1 MGTASQLLASRLLRH
16 FNMKPLILLGLVAF
30 VRAQYSGETQDLS
43 NSQLDA
49 LKDIFGDAAAGGAYS
64 GQQVGR
70 LEGGT
75 NGVEA
80 IIQVV
85 KNEEGYVA
93 PDDYQTTAGLTDK
106 ATTNVDN
113 VFENCADYTP
123 GVYASVSKGVCWID
137 YAMTCQ
143 FGQQSGSYSSYWGYS
158 AQQCQAWM
166 DGELSRLNQEV
177 ADMQNAGSLTGRKK
191 AAALAKGLKAQETLN
206 KYSQC
211 NVFWQPIDAAPLT
224 TGGNGYVDGGDLDI
238 SGFERKGPNVAQPS
252 DSSAVKLT
260 QGPSY

>member
-1 MGTASQLLASRLLRH
+1 MGTTASQLRASKLLHH

-30 VRAQYSGETQDLS
+30 ARAQYSGETQDLS

-113 VFENCADYTP
+113 VFENCADYT
-123 GVYASVSKGVCWID
+123 A
-137 YAMTCQ
+137 
-143 FGQQSGSYSSYWGYS
+143 
-158 AQQCQAWM
+158 
-166 DGELSRLNQEV
+166 
-177 ADMQNAGSLTGRKK
+177 
-191 AAALAKGLKAQETLN
+191 
-206 KYSQC
+206 
-211 NVFWQPIDAAPLT
+211 
-224 TGGNGYVDGGDLDI
+224 
-238 SGFERKGPNVAQPS
+238 
-252 DSSAVKLT
+252 T
-260 QGPSY
+260 QGAQGPGDPEQVQPVQRLLAAHRRC

>member
-1 MGTASQLLASRLLRH
+1 MG
-16 FNMKPLILLGLVAF
+16 IILGLVAF
-30 VRAQYSGETQDLS
+30 VGAQYSGETQDLS

-113 VFENCADYTP
+113 VFENCADYTATLGYECVP
-123 GVYASVSKGVCWID
+123 YYQCHNGTIITDNGDDSYNTNDKLIEVDDSYNTNEEIVDDSYNTNDKIVDVDDSYNTNEKIVEVDDSYNTNEKIVDQPTPVTCASPPAAKITKENDENYGDVFDLREDDKVG
-137 YAMTCQ
+137 
-143 FGQQSGSYSSYWGYS
+143 
-158 AQQCQAWM
+158 
-166 DGELSRLNQEV
+166 DGTKQ
-177 ADMQNAGSLTGRKK
+177 
-191 AAALAKGLKAQETLN
+191 
-206 KYSQC
+206 Y
-211 NVFWQPIDAAPLT
+211 
-224 TGGNGYVDGGDLDI
+224 
-238 SGFERKGPNVAQPS
+238 
-252 DSSAVKLT
+252 
-260 QGPSY
+260 

>member
-1 MGTASQLLASRLLRH
+1 MGQTTASQLQASKLPSH
-16 FNMKPLILLGLVAF
+16 CNMKPLIILALVALS
-30 VRAQYSGETQDLS
+30 RSQYSGETQDLS

-49 LKDIFGDAAAGGAYS
+49 LKDIFGDAAGGGAYS

-85 KNEEGYVA
+85 KN
-93 PDDYQTTAGLTDK
+93 
-106 ATTNVDN
+106 
-113 VFENCADYTP
+113 
-123 GVYASVSKGVCWID
+123 KGI
-137 YAMTCQ
+137 
-143 FGQQSGSYSSYWGYS
+143 
-158 AQQCQAWM
+158 
-166 DGELSRLNQEV
+166 
-177 ADMQNAGSLTGRKK
+177 
-191 AAALAKGLKAQETLN
+191 KAQETLN

-224 TGGNGYVDGGDLDI
+224 TGGNGYVDGGDVDI
-238 SGFERKGPNVAQPS
+238 SGFERVGPSVAQTS

-260 QGPSY
+260 QGSSY

>member
-1 MGTASQLLASRLLRH
+1 MGTWGSQLRASKLLHH

-30 VRAQYSGETQDLS
+30 ARAQYSGETQDLS

-113 VFENCADYTP
+113 VF
-123 GVYASVSKGVCWID
+123 
-137 YAMTCQ
+137 
-143 FGQQSGSYSSYWGYS
+143 
-158 AQQCQAWM
+158 
-166 DGELSRLNQEV
+166 
-177 ADMQNAGSLTGRKK
+177 
-191 AAALAKGLKAQETLN
+191 
-206 KYSQC
+206 
-211 NVFWQPIDAAPLT
+211 WQPIDAAPLT

-238 SGFERKGPNVAQPS
+238 SGFERKGANVAQPS

-260 QGPSY
+260 QGSSY